1 MEWLFLLAA
10 LVAGLFAFC
19 LTGARQQPGGT

>member
-10 LVAGLFAFC
+10 LVAGLFVFC
-19 LTGARQQPGGT
+19 FSGARQQPGGT